1 MYIYIIIGVIILILI
16 YILIAYN
23 SFIHSKNLVNEA
35 FSTMNIYLKKRWD
48 IIPNLVEAVKGYSIY
63 EKETLTKIIPNL
75 VEAVKGYSIYEK
87 ETLTKITSL
96 RNSNY
101 DSLSMN
107 NKINL
112 NEEISKYLST
122 IIAVS
127 ENYPDL
133 KANDLFSKLSTSL
146 IEIEDEIAN
155 SRKYYNGTVRIFNN
169 KIQMF
174 PNNLVAK
181 IFKFKEFKMFEADTN
196 EKNNIEVNLN
206 E

>member
-1 MYIYIIIGVIILILI
+1 MKIGGELILYIYIIIGVIILILI

-35 FSTMNIYLKKRWD
+35 FSTMDIYLKKRWD
-48 IIPNLVEAVKGYSIY
+48 
-63 EKETLTKIIPNL
+63 IIPNL